1 VDRALHVEAAE
12 EQAALGMEAEEGSEG
27 MRALGMG
34 VMWPDPDT
42 SPVVPAGRAA
52 GAPLLLHHPR
62 AAGAPLHLHH
72 PRKHQLR
79 VSVSSSGRGGQ
90 QSVATRHPRNRKRT
104 GSLTLQTRNER
115 MLPWVC
121 VESRRQQAGNVECF
135 DALAAPLR
143 SIRQQP
149 TAVSSRVLVSRTF
162 TPR

>member
-52 GAPLLLHHPR
+52 GASLL
-62 AAGAPLHLHH
+62 LHH

-90 QSVATRHPRNRKRT
+90 QSVATRHPTNRKRT

-149 TAVSSRVLVSRTF
+149 TAVSSRVMVSRTF